1 MMCTSGSTTTYF
13 VPPTREITVS
23 GVDSIRSMRS
33 GLSAK
38 ALPLW
43 RVTMIMAMSVRGCS
57 SNAVS
62 IRDVRTVLIDRA
74 APMLSIHPEDDG
86 LPDAAVTSSLGQHG
100 DSPQGAIARTAGRG
114 PARVCR
120 PGPLPV
126 GG

>member
-1 MMCTSGSTTTYF
+1 M
-13 VPPTREITVS
+13 S
-23 GVDSIRSMRS
+23 GVDSTRSMRS

-74 APMLSIHPEDDG
+74 G
-86 LPDAAVTSSLGQHG
+86 LLRFTARNGPATGEPGQVTKPARQHG
-100 DSPQGAIARTAGRG
+100 PGLLCGRAPPPRRGAALVGQRDYVASPLEVDQ
-114 PARVCR
+114 V
-120 PGPLPV
+120 LEDLV
-126 GG
+126 GGW